1 MLRYGPIDLVVG
13 EVEVSQPGGQHRSRH
28 VEPKLVV
35 DKGENLQRCGGS
47 EEWLGGTTELVVRKV
62 YNFQASPLL
71 DYVGSDFPLATKAG
85 ESSMLGGGWRP
96 GGSLNGSL

>member
-71 DYVGSDFPLATKAG
+71 DYVGGDFPLATKAESLQCWG
-85 ESSMLGGGWRP
+85 EGGGQ
-96 GGSLNGSL
+96 GGA